1 MLRKNKTS
9 PGGDGKGS
17 GPGSRQR
24 LSKTGVIK
32 VFRVQDVSSTFV
44 NPAETD
50 TKYMCQICRLPRDSS
65 RSSIS
70 SDLYKG
76 GELSFDFE
84 WPKKSTNRAFP
95 SRGNLDYVNK
105 VVFVESTVFSNE
117 AEVSLIVLSQ
127 D

>member
-1 MLRKNKTS
+1 MVDLVRRKNKTS
-9 PGGDGKGS
+9 PEGDGKGS

-24 LSKTGVIK
+24 LSNIGVIK

-76 GELSFDFE
+76 GELSFE
-84 WPKKSTNRAFP
+84 WPKKAQIGHS
-95 SRGNLDYVNK
+95 L
-105 VVFVESTVFSNE
+105 VVVTWIM
-117 AEVSLIVLSQ
+117 LIRWYLLSPQ
-127 D
+127 CSAMRPR

>member
-1 MLRKNKTS
+1 M
-9 PGGDGKGS
+9 
-17 GPGSRQR
+17 
-24 LSKTGVIK
+24 
-32 VFRVQDVSSTFV
+32 SSTFI

-76 GELSFDFE
+76 GELSFE

-95 SRGNLDYVNK
+95 SRGNLVYVNK

>member
-50 TKYMCQICRLPRDSS
+50 TKYMCQICRLPRDSTVIP
-65 RSSIS
+65 RYNAPRYNA
-70 SDLYKG
+70 DLAITRFFTPKVFLPHFLKKG
-76 GELSFDFE
+76 KFSAKL
-84 WPKKSTNRAFP
+84 
-95 SRGNLDYVNK
+95 VNI
-105 VVFVESTVFSNE
+105 
-117 AEVSLIVLSQ
+117 LL
-127 D
+127 